1 MKAFMTKEQI
11 LSQIRSLA
19 KEHGGHIS
27 FRTFLKETGVR
38 DTEFFD
44 LDASDVAA
52 FKRRKY
58 Q

>member
-1 MKAFMTKEQI
+1 MTKEQI